1 LAILKVK
8 QLSPELKEMEDII
21 VLVNYIEEDL
31 SNSAGDALFE
41 GRTQDED
48 TYDTRCAS

>member
-1 LAILKVK
+1 LATEGQAIT
-8 QLSPELKEMEDII
+8 PELKEMEDII

-31 SNSAGDALFE
+31 SNRLAMPSSE